1 MLTFSARS
9 FDWRFVKADH
19 KYYLSNKTDKCQKL
33 SISYI
38 SNENLKSTMK
48 NI

>member
-9 FDWRFVKADH
+9 FDWRFVKADR
-19 KYYLSNKTDKCQKL
+19 KYYLDNKTYKCQKL

-38 SNENLKSTMK
+38 SNDNLKSTM
-48 NI
+48 NHI